1 MTRLLLVE
9 DDGAMARGISAL
21 LKAQGFAVDHVT
33 RGEDAVDIHHTEPY
47 GAMILDVGLPGISG
61 FEVLQA
67 IRRQGSQLPVLVL
80 TAKDAIG
87 DRVRGLDEGADDY
100 LTKPFHTLE
109 LLARVR
115 ALVRRGVGDAAPF
128 LMVGNLIC
136 DPAAQTA
143 EVSGRR
149 LDLPRREWA
158 VLHSLAGQAG
168 RVVPRERLAATV
180 FNFDDAVGT
189 NALEVYVARLRKKLQ
204 PDGPAIR
211 TFRGLGYMM
220 ETESPR

>member
-9 DDGAMARGISAL
+9 DDRAMARGIAAL
-21 LKAQGFAVDHVT
+21 LKAQGFAVDHVI
-33 RGEDAVDIHHTEPY
+33 RGEEALEVYATEAY
-47 GAMILDVGLPGISG
+47 GALILDVGLPDISG
-61 FEVLQA
+61 FEVLQS
-67 IRRQGSQLPVLVL
+67 IRRHGSQLPVLVL

-115 ALVRRGVGDAAPF
+115 ALVRRGAGEAAP
-128 LMVGNLIC
+128 LLEVGNLIC
-136 DPAAQTA
+136 DPAAHRA

-158 VLHSLAGQAG
+158 VLYGLATQAG
-168 RVVPRERLAATV
+168 KVVPRERLNSEV
-180 FNFDDAVGT
+180 FSFDDAVGT
-189 NALEVYVARLRKKLQ
+189 NALEVYVARLRKKLL
-204 PDGPAIR
+204 PDGPTIR
-211 TFRGLGYMM
+211 TFRGLGYML
-220 ETESPR
+220 EPGSK

>member
-9 DDGAMARGISAL
+9 DDRAIARGIAAL
-21 LKAQGFAVDHVT
+21 LKTQGFAVDHVAC
-33 RGEDAVDIHHTEPY
+33 GEEAVEIHASESY

-61 FEVLQA
+61 FEVLRT

-109 LLARVR
+109 LLARIR

-128 LMVGNLIC
+128 LMIGNLVC

-143 EVSGRR
+143 EVRGRR
-149 LDLPRREWA
+149 LELPRREWA

-168 RVVPRERLAATV
+168 KVVSRERLASAV

-189 NALEVYVARLRKKLQ
+189 NALEVYIARLRKKLD
-204 PDGPAIR
+204 PDGPVIR

-220 ETESPR
+220 ETGTRR